1 MQFRRQT
8 KHEESI
14 NLTPLI
20 DVVFL
25 LLIFFMVT
33 ATLTDQTHLSLQL
46 PEAEGKASTDTA
58 EKIEVVVNAQGGF
71 AVNGQN
77 LVNSRLQT
85 LMTAIEQTGG
95 GNKDLPF
102 VITADAKVPYESVVT
117 AMDAAGRLGYVNI
130 NMTTTAPTEDQ

>member
-1 MQFRRQT
+1 MQFRRQA

-33 ATLTDQTHLSLQL
+33 ATLTDETHLSLQL
-46 PEAEGKASTDTA
+46 PEADGQVS
-58 EKIEVVVNAQGGF
+58 EKSVERIEVIVNAQGGYL
-71 AVNGQN
+71 VNGET
-77 LVNSRLQT
+77 LVNSRLRT
-85 LMTAIEQTGG
+85 LMTAIEQVGQ
-95 GNKDLPF
+95 GNRDLPF
-102 VITADAKVPYESVVT
+102 VITADAKVPYEAVVK

-130 NMTTTAPTEDQ
+130 NMATATPTGEE

>member
-1 MQFRRQT
+1 MQFRRQAR
-8 KHEESI
+8 HEETI

-33 ATLTDQTHLSLQL
+33 ATLTDETHLSLQL
-46 PEAEGKASTDTA
+46 PEAEGKVATETT

-71 AVNGQN
+71 SVNGQN

-102 VITADAKVPYESVVT
+102 VITADAKVPYESVVM

-130 NMTTTAPTEDQ
+130 NMTTTSPKEDK